1 MGSEMCIRDRPFSFP
16 GTMIRDG
23 SLSPT
28 RTERSSAMAIERLIG
43 ILTGF
48 ELPAFVRDHVN
59 VVTQKR
65 VRIRISHAFVL
76 ANGFQ
81 VPGIRLVARWQVDG
95 GQSRRV
101 VHGCLLIHYK

>member
-1 MGSEMCIRDRPFSFP
+1 
-16 GTMIRDG
+16 
-23 SLSPT
+23 
-28 RTERSSAMAIERLIG
+28 MAIERLIG

-101 VHGCLLIHYK
+101 VHGYLLIHYK